1 VSISYEP
8 PVDIETRKVGG
19 APEIMT
25 GIPSTWCPGCGHGT
39 LTTLIADAISEL
51 GIRDQTI
58 LCAGVG
64 CGTSIIAQI
73 DTHAVSTP
81 HGRASDTAT
90 GLSRMLPDRV
100 VCQYSGDGDA
110 CGIGLAGL
118 IHACARGEN
127 FLTFIYNNNV
137 YGMTGGQVGPTTT
150 PEVPTTTFQSG
161 RDETVMGHPID
172 IITTLEAYP
181 GVAYSARVALA
192 SGVLVKK
199 AAKIVKRAFQIHL
212 DGVRG
217 MKVIDALGNC
227 NVNWKGGG
235 VTFTPQTANEFIES
249 SIMKYFSIGE
259 VRVPEG
265 YKKPEKK

>member
-1 VSISYEP
+1 MSSRYQP
-8 PVDIETRKVGG
+8 PVDIETRRVGG
-19 APEIMT
+19 APAVMT

-39 LTTLIADAISEL
+39 LAELIAAAIDEL
-51 GIRDQTI
+51 GIRDRTI

-64 CGTSIIAQI
+64 CGTSIVSQI
-73 DTHAVSTP
+73 DTHAVATP

-90 GLSRMLPDRV
+90 GLSRMLPDRI

-118 IHACARGEN
+118 MHAAARGEN
-127 FLTFIYNNNV
+127 FLVFIYNNNV
-137 YGMTGGQVGPTTT
+137 YGMTGGQVGPTTS
-150 PEVPTTTFQSG
+150 PGVPTTTFQSG
-161 RDETVMGHPID
+161 RDATVMGHPID
-172 IITTLEAYP
+172 IVQTLASYP

-199 AAKIVKRAFQIHL
+199 AAKIVKRAFRYHL

-217 MKVIDALGNC
+217 IKLVDVLGNC

-235 VTFTPQTANEFIES
+235 VTFTPQSANEFIEA
-249 SIMKYFSIGE
+249 SIMKHFHIGE
-259 VRVPEG
+259 LRVPGGAADE
-265 YKKPEKK
+265 EAS